1 MVQYHKPVKSKRSGS
16 GGKRRSMTD
25 KRLCQYG
32 GFFAR
37 TKLVKEGGKEVRKS
51 FKVIGGGRKTAA
63 RYVLFANVSTPHG
76 KGVKKAK
83 IVTVTECAANR
94 HYARENVVVKGAVI
108 KTDLGDARVTSR
120 PGQDGVVN
128 AVLMQ
133 KKA

>member
-25 KRLCQYG
+25 KRLVQYG
-32 GFFAR
+32 GFFSR
-37 TKLVKEGGKEVRKS
+37 TRVAKEGGKEVRKS
-51 FKVIGGGRKTAA
+51 FKVIGGGHKTAA
-63 RYVLFANVSTPHG
+63 KYVLFANVSTPQ
-76 KGVKKAK
+76 GVKKAK
-83 IVTVTECAANR
+83 IVTVTECPANR
-94 HYARENVVVKGAVI
+94 HYARENVVVKGSLI

>member
-25 KRLCQYG
+25 KRLVQCG
-32 GFFAR
+32 GFFSR
-37 TKLVKEGGKEVRKS
+37 TRVAKEGVKEVRKS
-51 FKVIGGGRKTAA
+51 FKVIGGGHKTAA
-63 RYVLFANVSTPHG
+63 RYVLFANVSTPHD
-76 KGVKKAK
+76 GVKKAK
-83 IVTVTECAANR
+83 IVTVAECPANR
-94 HYARENVVVKGAVI
+94 HYARENVVVKGSVI

>member
-25 KRLCQYG
+25 KRLSQYG
-32 GFFAR
+32 GFFGR
-37 TKLVKEGGKEVRKS
+37 TRVAKEGGKEVRKS
-51 FKVIGGGRKTAA
+51 FKVIGGGRKTVAK
-63 RYVLFANVSTPHG
+63 YVLFANISTPQ
-76 KGVKKAK
+76 GVKKAK
-83 IVTVTECAANR
+83 IMTVTECSANR
-94 HYARENVVVKGAVI
+94 HYARENVVVKGSII

-128 AVLMQ
+128 AVLLQ